1 MSQQDQVEFTLWLRE
16 NQKAFLRA
24 AKMICFDTPQNPKTP
39 ILKYYICEIIQNS
52 DNAKYIL

>member
-24 AKMICFDTPQNPKTP
+24 AKMICFDTQNAEDVLQEALVDGK
-39 ILKYYICEIIQNS
+39 KFANMKIQ
-52 DNAKYIL
+52 KLI